1 MKNKY
6 EITVA
11 DIKKCKFDKHKL
23 ELNKSKLWRN
33 DIISAW
39 CQTGVTDGG
48 FYSGE
53 DSYWLG
59 LYDNGKV
66 DINFSSY
73 EGMCGYVFNE
83 FGKSEDIENK
93 YDLQIQ
99 EMALNNITKLIDI
112 GVLILN
118 KGK

>member
-66 DINFSSY
+66 DINFSS
-73 EGMCGYVFNE
+73 
-83 FGKSEDIENK
+83 I
-93 YDLQIQ
+93 
-99 EMALNNITKLIDI
+99 
-112 GVLILN
+112 
-118 KGK
+118 

>member
-6 EITVA
+6 GITVA
-11 DIKKCKFDKHKL
+11 DIKKCKFDKQKL

-33 DIISAW
+33 DVVNAW
-39 CQTGVTDGG
+39 CQSGETGGG

-66 DINFSSY
+66 DIHFSSY

-83 FGKSEDIENK
+83 FGRAEDIDNK

-99 EMALNNITKLIDI
+99 EMALKNITELIDL

-118 KGK
+118 KRK